1 MRMRAA
7 RRGGFTLVELL
18 VVIAI
23 IGILIALSLPAV
35 QAAREA
41 ARRAQ
46 CANNLRQISIAAHL
60 YCETLGH
67 LPPARTMVDSGAL
80 AFGSTL
86 LILLPYEEQ
95 ASTLVL
101 YDPEAGILD
110 PRNRGVATTPICV
123 YRCPSMHLP
132 RKVPDLECSGEYG
145 APGSYAISTGTNHT
159 LQSHTGAIV
168 RPEEGPVGIKDIVDG
183 TSHTLMFGEFD
194 FGLEGLPWLSC
205 NPPRSTGCGGRC
217 QWAIGVHGGGWTWG
231 ATLGEFNP
239 TAYVKG
245 KSYAFNFRSDH
256 PGGVNFALV
265 DGSVRFIEETI
276 SHDTLDAAAT
286 RSGGEIVEE
295 Y

>member
-1 MRMRAA
+1 MEAHKT

-23 IGILIALSLPAV
+23 IGILIALLLPAV

-46 CANNLRQISIAAHL
+46 CTNNLRQISLAAHL
-60 YCETLGH
+60 YCDSLGT
-67 LPPARTMVDSGAL
+67 LPPARTMVDSGAM

-95 ASTLVL
+95 ASTLVM

-110 PRNRGVATTPICV
+110 SRNRGVATTPIPV

-132 RKVPDLECSGEYG
+132 REVPDFDCAGEYG
-145 APGSYAISTGTNHT
+145 APGSYGVSTGTNHT

-168 RPEEGPVGIKDIVDG
+168 RPEEGPVAIKDVTDG

-205 NPPRSTGCGGRC
+205 TPKRSDGCGGRC

-239 TAYVKG
+239 IRYVKG
-245 KSYAFNFRSDH
+245 QSYAFNFRSDH
-256 PGGVNFALV
+256 TGGVNFAMV
-265 DGSVRFIEETI
+265 DGSVRFVEETI
-276 SHDTLDAAAT
+276 SHEALDAAAT
-286 RSGGEIVEE
+286 RAGGEIEVQ
-295 Y
+295 